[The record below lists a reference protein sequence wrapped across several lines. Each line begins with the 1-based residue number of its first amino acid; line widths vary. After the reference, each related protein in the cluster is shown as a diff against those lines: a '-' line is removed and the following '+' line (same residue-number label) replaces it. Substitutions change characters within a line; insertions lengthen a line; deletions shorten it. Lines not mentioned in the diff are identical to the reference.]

1 MKNVFEDLFPKNLYH
16 SYVIEG
22 EIMSTARE
30 LLVFLEISGEIEKQ
44 SPDVLCQFY
53 ESFTMEDSGP
63 IKEWHSSL
71 GISKGKKVCII
82 GAKFINREAEQTL
95 LKIIEEPGANTHFF
109 IIVPDSSLLLDTI
122 LSRAQLIKIIQPKN
136 EVEIKIQKD
145 VKTFLAKSPKERI
158 DMIAIMI
165 KENKDEENSG
175 QLRFYATQFVN
186 EIETVL
192 YEKFKKNRNDEK
204 VKFILGELQK
214 SRDYLSSSGAS
225 VKMILEHLAL
235 VI

>member
-22 EIMSTARE
+22 EIMSTAKE
-30 LLVFLEISGEIEKQ
+30 LLCFLEIRGEIEKQ

-53 ESFTMEDSGP
+53 ESFTMEDSGQ

-122 LSRAQLIKIIQPKN
+122 LSRTQLIKIKSPESEKDL
-136 EVEIKIQKD
+136 EIQKT
-145 VKTFLAKSPKERI
+145 VKSFISSSSKDRI
-158 DMIAIMI
+158 DMVANII

-186 EIETVL
+186 EIESVL
-192 YEKFKKNRNDEK
+192 YEKFKKNNNDEK

-214 SRDYLSSSGAS
+214 SRDYLGSSGAS